1 MYNVLRKLRD
11 KLTAG
16 SYTVTDYYQPAEV
29 VLENA
34 KSFIQG
40 NRDKD
45 NRYFLVVHL
54 MEPHDPYFEH
64 PYLRGEGDAEFNG
77 VGFARAEVEHP
88 KPEQAEYLKEVY
100 SQEIIHMDKRIADFF
115 QWMKDEGLYEE
126 TWIAFTSDHGEEFNE
141 HGGWWHGTTLYEEQ
155 IHVPLIVKLPGN
167 ELAGTRIPYS
177 VQQFDA
183 CSTAVAA
190 QGLPLHE
197 TWDGQD
203 LMPNVR
209 EWIADS
215 EGAVGDTEPE
225 DVVEGEAVE
234 QVAQVV
240 DPCAERL
247 HPFGRATLAEIDFEG
262 NVVTA
267 IRDDGYKV
275 IQANE
280 GNPRG
285 LPTRVLYDLDA
296 DPGEM
301 EDISGKSGQQCQEY
315 YADIAD
321 RLQKELGDT
330 LVAVKS
336 GGASGD
342 VGCVSDAEIQNLI
355 ALGYLDGDAAA
366 ELRAKCN

>member
-1 MYNVLRKLRD
+1 
-11 KLTAG
+11 
-16 SYTVTDYYQPAEV
+16 
-29 VLENA
+29 
-34 KSFIQG
+34 
-40 NRDKD
+40 
-45 NRYFLVVHL
+45 
-54 MEPHDPYFEH
+54 
-64 PYLRGEGDAEFNG
+64 
-77 VGFARAEVEHP
+77 
-88 KPEQAEYLKEVY
+88 
-100 SQEIIHMDKRIADFF
+100 
-115 QWMKDEGLYEE
+115 
-126 TWIAFTSDHGEEFNE
+126 
-141 HGGWWHGTTLYEEQ
+141 
-155 IHVPLIVKLPGN
+155 
-167 ELAGTRIPYS
+167 
-177 VQQFDA
+177 
-183 CSTAVAA
+183 
-190 QGLPLHE
+190 
-197 TWDGQD
+197 
-203 LMPNVR
+203 MPNVR